1 MHIVEDAALFA
12 SATGAADYRE
22 RLRTPGLS
30 LGSYSIPAGAADPQQ
45 PHTEDEVYVCL
56 QGRATLRGP
65 DAELAIRPGTVAF
78 VAAGE
83 EHSFVDVEEDLLVLV
98 VFGPAE
104 FSNQPGGDR
113 EAP

>member
-1 MHIVEDAALFA
+1 MHIVENAASYA

-22 RLRTPGLS
+22 RLRSRGLS

-45 PHTEDEVYVCL
+45 PHTEDEVYICL

-65 DAELAIRPGTVAF
+65 DAALPIAPGTVAF

-83 EHSFVDVEEDLLVLV
+83 EHSFVDVEEDLMVLV

-104 FSNQPGGDR
+104 YSNR
-113 EAP
+113 EAT

>member
-12 SATGAADYRE
+12 GATGAADYRE
-22 RLRTPGLS
+22 RLRSPGLS
-30 LGSYSIPAGAADPQQ
+30 LGSYSIPAGAIDPQQ

-56 QGRATLRGP
+56 RGRATLRGA
-65 DAELAIRPGTVAF
+65 DTELPIRPGTVAF

-83 EHSFVDVEEDLLVLV
+83 EHRFVDVEEDLLVLV

-104 FSNQPGGDR
+104 YSNR
-113 EAP
+113 EAS